1 MNRPLKE
8 DYEVDSDSGIMVRT
22 FDYIAE
28 LEKYCNFIEYERLR
42 CIETKN
48 ATVQMLEKNF
58 TEYMKSFESYR
69 ELNRKT
75 MESERKAYNKALDD
89 VYELFKRGQIT
100 QESLQNLMK

>member
-8 DYEVDSDSGIMVRT
+8 HYEVDSDSGIMVRT

-42 CIETKN
+42 CIE
-48 ATVQMLEKNF
+48 MLEKNF